1 MKTYITL
8 LIITISISLQAQK
21 IDLKKI
27 HNVEAKI
34 GLPEYPIDKTTLPEI
49 ISAFGNNYEQVP
61 NRNFINGKVKEGF
74 NFPIFLEI
82 KYKTMGVSI
91 YYFAQDSSQ
100 TIKAIKFSKP
110 FKVKTK
116 TNIILGKSTLGDVLK
131 LYDNKKN
138 IIHIS
143 KNKNK
148 VPARA
153 SINQHKVAF
162 TGIAFASELI
172 NHTNERFPYKD
183 GELESQIVD
192 EIYISNI
199 DYLNMKFSQ

>member
-1 MKTYITL
+1 MKIYITL

-49 ISAFGNNYEQVP
+49 IPVFGNDYEKVP
-61 NRNFINGKVKEGF
+61 NGYFINGKIKEGHE
-74 NFPIFLEI
+74 NLPLLLEI

-91 YYFAQDSSQ
+91 YYFAQDSTQ

-131 LYDNKKN
+131 LSDDKTSIFTNGPNRPNGNAFINRQKVALTG
-138 IIHIS
+138 IS
-143 KNKNK
+143 FASNLKEFNKNNWPSK
-148 VPARA
+148 
-153 SINQHKVAF
+153 K
-162 TGIAFASELI
+162 ELK
-172 NHTNERFPYKD
+172 N
-183 GELESQIVD
+183 QIVD

-199 DYLNMKFSQ
+199 DYLNMIFFD